1 MRKEKIVGM
10 LAIAAT
16 FLFAGCA
23 GSVEIGPVPTITP
36 RPTVTPAPTPT
47 PVVVVQ
53 EGGDE
58 NTEEVSVYE
67 TKKYKEYYESENKLP
82 QLKLAYKDVFTVGM
96 DVLLIDVMDENRAAI
111 IKEQFD
117 TIGIKQ
123 DFVAENIMDYETAK
137 VSADKTHIPLMFS
150 AVDVILKFAQ
160 ENNISVRGPRLISE
174 TVPAWAFSKDLDRNQ
189 VVETVGEDGKTVTTV
204 EFADAEVMTMRLE
217 NYIKD
222 IITYC
227 NTNYPGVVVSWEVL
241 DDPILSGETNELKY
255 RSHYWM
261 QTIGEDYAVKA
272 FEFARKYAT
281 ADQKLILSQ
290 DGLDETNTLKPC
302 LALINILKD
311 KGLIDGIGIQGH
323 YNPTSPTV
331 FNMQDMMKALN
342 DTGLELHF
350 TEFNVDS
357 NSGNREDLEKT
368 PEELLARGVKRNKA
382 LMTSLVNFEVK
393 DNYDIKSITF
403 ESLTNDNANLNQA
416 KEYIDHLTLEV
427 KYGVQIESY
436 PSMFDADLNVMDV
449 FFAIIGDTTIK
460 AY

>member
-1 MRKEKIVGM
+1 MRRKNIIGL

-16 FLFAGCA
+16 FLFAGCS

-53 EGGDE
+53 EGGE
-58 NTEEVSVYE
+58 EVEEVSVYE
-67 TKKYKEYYESENKLP
+67 TKKYKEYYETENKLP
-82 QLKLAYKDVFTVGM
+82 QLKTAYEDVFTVGM
-96 DVLLIDVMDENRAAI
+96 DVLLIDVMDEERAAI
-111 IKEQFD
+111 IKEQFN
-117 TIGIKQ
+117 TISIKQ

-137 VSADKTHIPLMFS
+137 VSEDKTHIPLNFT
-150 AVDVILKFAQ
+150 AADVILKFAK
-160 ENNISVRGPRLISE
+160 ENNIAVIGPRIISE
-174 TVPAWAFSKDLDRNQ
+174 TVPDWAFTKDLDRNQ
-189 VVETVGEDGKTVTTV
+189 VIETVGEDGTTTKTI
-204 EFADAEVMTMRLE
+204 EYADAEVMTLRME

-227 NTNYPGVVVSWEVL
+227 NTNYPGVVVSWEIL
-241 DDPILSGETNELKY
+241 DDPILSGETNDLKY
-255 RSHYWM
+255 RSHNWM
-261 QTIGEDYAVKA
+261 KVIGEDYAVKA
-272 FEFARKYAT
+272 CEFARKYAT

-290 DGLDETNTLKPC
+290 DGLDETNTLKPS
-302 LALINILKD
+302 LALINLLKD
-311 KGLIDGIGIQGH
+311 QGLIDGIGIQAH
-323 YNPTSPTV
+323 YSPTSPSV

-357 NSGNREDLEKT
+357 NEGGRGDLDKT
-368 PEELLARGVKRNKA
+368 EEERFLRGVKRNKA
-382 LMTSLVNFEVK
+382 LMTSIVNFELK

-427 KYGVQIESY
+427 KYGVQVESY
-436 PSMFDADLNVMDV
+436 PSMFDEDLNVLDV
-449 FFAIIGDTTIK
+449 FFAILQDVSIK
-460 AY
+460 SY